1 MRHNNM
7 MKPGTSTLTIATL
20 LLAGPLVAAAAT
32 DATPRAKAEI
42 ERHQGPYPGGEFPTL
57 KAIYREH
64 LEDADFEKSR
74 IESDLAYG
82 PDERHRLDVLMPAT
96 ASPRPLPVV
105 IFVHGGGFVRGV
117 RSDGEIYDN
126 VLHFFTRH
134 GMVGINATYRLAPE
148 HRFPAAA
155 EDIRDVMRWTREN
168 IERYGGDPGQVFL
181 VGHSAGAVHVASYT
195 FMEEL
200 HPVGGDDG
208 LLGSILMSG
217 IYGDESVEDDKHVYF
232 GDNRATLPGR
242 LPLAQVE
249 GRRVPLFIID
259 SEYDPLMMQT
269 SALALTR
276 AICERDGKCPRHQQ
290 VGGHNHFSMVFHINT
305 LDDSIASDILEF
317 IDGQRNRLSAP

>member
-1 MRHNNM
+1 M
-7 MKPGTSTLTIATL
+7 MTSGTSALAIAAL
-20 LLAGPLVAAAAT
+20 LLASPLIAAAAT
-32 DATPRAKAEI
+32 DATPQAKAEI
-42 ERHQGPYPGGEFPTL
+42 ERHEGPYPGAEFPAL

-64 LEDADFEKSR
+64 LEEAGFEKSR
-74 IESDLAYG
+74 IEADLRYG

-105 IFVHGGGFVRGV
+105 IFVHGGGFIRGM

-155 EDIRDVMRWTREN
+155 EDIRDVLRWTKAN
-168 IERYGGDPGQVFL
+168 IARYGGDPEQIFL
-181 VGHSAGAVHVASYT
+181 IGHSAGAVHVASYT
-195 FMEEL
+195 FMEVL
-200 HPVGGDDG
+200 HPAEGGDG

-217 IYGDESVEDDKHVYF
+217 LYGAESVEKGKHVYF
-232 GDNRATLPGR
+232 GDDLTALPGR

-269 SALALTR
+269 SALTLTR
-276 AICERDGKCPRHQQ
+276 AICERDGRCPRHQQ
-290 VGGHNHFSMVFHINT
+290 IGGHNHFSMVFHINT

-317 IDGQRNRLSAP
+317 IDAQRNRLSAP